1 MSSNWTPD
9 NLTKT
14 NALFNFSFQQTRY
27 FLLVISLNWVKNVI
41 TYINI
46 LLGYR
51 KLFTIWILKI
61 NWRKVSKTRGSWRTE
76 RRKKWQIHSYRREFD
91 LMKAHS
97 TYRSRKNWIR
107 ENNNDKYMDLPFD
120 LSIVFD
126 FEENVCQ
133 SICRWKHSTHAYKF
147 TICFCSLSQKKTF
160 QYRAHSCNLT
170 LIRSLRQGNILMFAI
185 RLFCMFQRSC
195 FVILI

>member
-147 TICFCSLSQKKTF
+147 TICVCSLSQKKKHFNIELTVATSFSFVLSIKGTF
-160 QYRAHSCNLT
+160 RCSPLD
-170 LIRSLRQGNILMFAI
+170 
-185 RLFCMFQRSC
+185 C
-195 FVILI
+195 FVCFSALALSF